1 MLQSLIEAYKSL
13 CWLPGLLGLPMQI
26 GTEPALDAPSDMLR
40 LLREGRVDYIV
51 TDQAVWERGA

>member
-1 MLQSLIEAYKSL
+1 MLFRSKAL

-26 GTEPALDAPSDMLR
+26 GNEPALDAPYDLLL